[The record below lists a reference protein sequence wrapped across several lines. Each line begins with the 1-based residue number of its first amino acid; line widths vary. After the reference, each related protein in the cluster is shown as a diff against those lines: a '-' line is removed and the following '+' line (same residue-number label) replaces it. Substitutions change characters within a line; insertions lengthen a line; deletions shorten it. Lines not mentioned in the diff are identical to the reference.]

1 MKIIKVLI
9 ATFSAAAML
18 LASFGTL
25 AACNV
30 DVSQDIFTGDVT
42 IIARFDKSIDEA
54 ASLQIVPFD
63 TDIKAMADISYGLSE
78 LVYLNQKNID
88 SSGNVVFVVP
98 FSGDS
103 GKYIVRVHS
112 VTNIGD
118 ASEKLLKYFNSDEL
132 KNAWDN
138 LAASPEDNFGLILEA
153 SGCKDELIL
162 SFKND
167 KALFDCISAY
177 EDIGEFNS
185 ENLNVLLTRIK
196 ADCQNILTFKT
207 AAEKI
212 KKADNVSEIKAILK
226 DEENVVSLGISDLI
240 DRYNNLKNTRIVD
253 KKLMGED
260 FDSSDEFRKAF
271 IEALKSA
278 ENDEDNSGASSS
290 KGSSGTKGS
299 SSLGTSINVSAV
311 VSTPQTPA
319 LPFDDLAD
327 VAWAKEAISSLYEK
341 NIVNGKSENKFA
353 PNDYITREE
362 FVKMTVSLLGLETG
376 AVETSFSDV
385 DTNGW
390 YAPCIAAARKAGFI
404 TGYSDSVFGVGDYI
418 TREDV
423 AVILSRIAKLSFNA
437 AVASFVDEAEI
448 SDYAKEAVGLLSANG
463 IINGSNGA
471 FMPKSY
477 STRAETAVMIYR
489 LSKFMKEGV

>member
-18 LASFGTL
+18 LASFGAL

-30 DVSQDIFTGDVT
+30 DVSQDIFTGDIT

-54 ASLQIVPFD
+54 ASLQIVPLD

-118 ASEKLLKYFNSDEL
+118 ASEKFLKYFNSDEL

-177 EDIGEFNS
+177 EDVGEFNS

-311 VSTPQTPA
+311 VSAPQTPA

-390 YAPCIAAARKAGFI
+390 YAPYIAAARKAGFI
-404 TGYSDSVFGVGDYI
+404 NGYSDTVFGVGNYI
-418 TREDV
+418 TRQDV
-423 AVILSRIAKLSFNA
+423 AVILSRVAKLSDSSTP
-437 AVASFVDEAEI
+437 VAFSDDADI
-448 SDYAKEAVGLLSANG
+448 SDYARDAVRNLSSNG
-463 IINGSNGA
+463 IITGSDGT
-471 FMPKSY
+471 FMPNRN
-477 STRAETAVMIYR
+477 STRAETAVMIHR
-489 LSKFMKEGV
+489 LAQKIKEGV